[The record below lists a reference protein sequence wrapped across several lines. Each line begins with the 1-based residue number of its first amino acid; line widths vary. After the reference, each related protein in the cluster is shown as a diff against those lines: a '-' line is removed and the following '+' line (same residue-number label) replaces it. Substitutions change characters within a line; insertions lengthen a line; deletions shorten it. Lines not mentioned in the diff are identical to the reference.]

1 MILEK
6 QKEANILVDG
16 ISKSSIGMSLD
27 LDSAQI
33 LMQMLSKNL
42 YSDSIGSTIR
52 ECASNALDSHRRA
65 GVDKPIVVSFKRND
79 SSNYEFSVEDFG
91 IGLDAEDVENII
103 SKYGKSTK
111 RNSNTELGMMGL
123 GFKAPLAYSSSFYF
137 VCRKNGMERKYMM
150 YEGED
155 VNTIDLLYEVATD
168 MVNGVKII
176 IPVKYYDRTAFI
188 NKSREQLAYFENVYF
203 DFMDEEIKNDFVIF
217 RGEHFQFSELVEDNR
232 MHICLDNVYYP
243 IDFEKIGIK
252 NPLQFPIA
260 LRISLTDGLYPTPNR
275 EALRYTQEG
284 KQIILDKIELVAD
297 YFVNKYN
304 ESNDDEDNLQSIMDY
319 LSSKN
324 RYMVSFNKKYNLN
337 ELVPFSKSVIKTPKI
352 KGVEKLNLG
361 NIWTNNTYWL
371 GEYDT
376 KMRIYNGKTSSID
389 NRHCHE
395 WEPKLLKNSKV
406 YFYSGAKLPGIKKDY
421 IKSITSKDRCL
432 IVRKHKTF
440 KLDRYRKDGGWI
452 LNYYKILN
460 LENHPVSEW
469 RQLIKEFQHIIS
481 LLTKDFIDLD
491 KLVVPQTFIDARKKI
506 KPQMVLANGQIASRK
521 VKLVGEIVGKQ
532 AVPLLRY
539 VDGKNCKWESTT
551 YKLESLYKTP
561 LLTVYGLEGDIE
573 VMDKLYHIISGK
585 YIRFVYFSSREIENV
600 KKLNLHNWMSF
611 DEFMKGEN
619 KVFKRTV
626 TAYLIKKLKDD
637 NRSTFDRISSF
648 KDVNFSFYKKLTSID
663 TYRIDW
669 YSGNV
674 NDPSGFDIMLKIAE
688 EKNLFDTT
696 IYQTHLDVK
705 SVLERLPFINYL
717 LSRSDWYASKMMS
730 YIKDLCKYHKFRMDY
745 KNYKHNVVE
754 ELSKEEE
761 ED

>member
-65 GVDKPIVVSFKRND
+65 GVDKPIVISFKRND
-79 SSNYEFSVEDFG
+79 SYNYEFSVEDFG

-168 MVNGVKII
+168 MGNGVKII
-176 IPVKYYDRTAFI
+176 IPVNYYDRVAFI

-203 DFMDEEIKNDFVIF
+203 DFMDGEIKNDFIIF
-217 RGEHFQFSELVEDNR
+217 RGEHFQFSELASDNY

-260 LRISLTDGLYPTPNR
+260 LRFSLTDGLYPTPNR

-284 KQIILDKIELVAD
+284 KQIILDKIGLVAD

-304 ESNDDEDNLQSIMDY
+304 DSNDEDGLQSIMEY

-324 RYMVSFNKKYNLN
+324 RYMHSFNKKYNLN
-337 ELVPFSKSVIKTPKI
+337 ELTPFATSVIKTPKL
-352 KGVEKLNLG
+352 KGVEKLNLE
-361 NIWTNNTYWL
+361 NLWVNNCYWL
-371 GEYDT
+371 GEYDA
-376 KMRIYNGKTSSID
+376 KMKAQGGRSMNLE
-389 NRHCHE
+389 NRYCHDL
-395 WEPKLLKNSKV
+395 EPKRLSNVKV

-421 IKSITSKDRCL
+421 IKSISSNREASL

-440 KLDRYRKDGGWI
+440 KLDRYRKDGGFV

-460 LENHPVSEW
+460 LENYPVNEW
-469 RQLIKEFQHIIS
+469 RQLIKEFQYIIS

-491 KLVVPQTFIDARKKI
+491 ELVVPQTFIDSRKKV
-506 KPQMVLANGQIASRK
+506 KPILPNGQVAGRR

-532 AVPLLRY
+532 AVPLLRW

-561 LLTVYGLEGDIE
+561 LLTIYGVEDDIT
-573 VMDKLYHIISGK
+573 VMDKLYHIMNSTK
-585 YIRFVYFSSREIENV
+585 TRFVYFSSREIENV
-600 KKLNLHNWMSF
+600 KKLNLHNWMSY

-619 KVFKRTV
+619 KMFKRIV
-626 TAYLIKKLKDD
+626 TAYLISTLKNT
-637 NRSTFDRISSF
+637 NRSLFDRNESF
-648 KDVNFSFYKKLTSID
+648 HNVNFTFYNKINDLED
-663 TYRIDW
+663 YRLKW
-669 YSGNV
+669 YSGNTT
-674 NDPSGFDIMLKIAE
+674 DKSGFEIMLKIAE

-696 IYQTHLDVK
+696 IYQTYLDVK
-705 SVLERLPFINYL
+705 AIVDRLPFINYL
-717 LSRSDWYASKMMS
+717 LGKSGWETKEMMK
-730 YIKDLCKYHKFRMDY
+730 YMKDLFKYHKFRMDY

-754 ELSKEEE
+754 QVVEEEE

>member
-65 GVDKPIVVSFKRND
+65 GVDKPIVISFKRND

-111 RNSNTELGMMGL
+111 RNSSTELGMMGL

-137 VCRKNGMERKYMM
+137 ICRKNGMERKYMM

-176 IPVKYYDRTAFI
+176 IPVKFYDRTSFI

-217 RGEHFQFSELVEDNR
+217 RSEHFQFSELADDSR

-252 NPLQFPIA
+252 IPLHFPIA

-284 KQIILDKIELVAD
+284 KQIILDKIKLVAD

-304 ESNDDEDNLQSIMDY
+304 ESNDNDGLQNIMDY

-324 RYMVSFNKKYNLN
+324 RYVHSFNKKYNLT
-337 ELVPFSKSVIKTPKI
+337 ELVPFATSIIKTPKI
-352 KGVEKLNLG
+352 NGVEKLNLE
-361 NIWTNNTYWL
+361 NLWSNNSYWL

-376 KMRIYNGKTSSID
+376 KVKIQGGKSMVLD
-389 NRHCHE
+389 NRYCHE
-395 WEPKLLKNSKV
+395 WEPRHLSNVKV
-406 YFYSGAKLPGIKKDY
+406 YVYNGAKLPGIKKDY
-421 IKSITSKDRCL
+421 IKSINLSRDVAL
-432 IVRKHKTF
+432 IVRKHNIF
-440 KLDRYRKDGGWI
+440 KLDKYRKGGGFI
-452 LNYYKILN
+452 LSYYKILD

-469 RQLIKEFQHIIS
+469 RQLIKEFQYIIS

-491 KLVVPQTFIDARKKI
+491 NLVIPQKFIDARKKI
-506 KPQMVLANGQIASRK
+506 KPQVFLANGQVASRK

-532 AVPLLRY
+532 AVHLLRY

-561 LLTVYGLEGDIE
+561 LLTVYGLEGDIT
-573 VMDKLYHIISGK
+573 VMDKLYHIISDK
-585 YIRFVYFSSREIENV
+585 NIRFVYFSTREIENV

-626 TAYLIKKLKDD
+626 TAYLIKK
-637 NRSTFDRISSF
+637 F
-648 KDVNFSFYKKLTSID
+648 KDGNKSVFEKSGSLENVNFSFYKKLNSID
-663 TYRIDW
+663 SYRIDW
-669 YSGNV
+669 NKGNLT
-674 NDPSGFDIMLKIAE
+674 DYGGFDTMLEIAE
-688 EKNLFDTT
+688 TKNLFDTT
-696 IYQTHLDVK
+696 IYQTYLDVK
-705 SVLERLPFINYL
+705 DIAERLPFINYL
-717 LSRSDWYASKMMS
+717 LSLSGWDTKKMMVH
-730 YIKDLCKYHKFRMDY
+730 IKHLCKYHKFRLDF
-745 KNYKHNVVE
+745 KNYNHNVVE
-754 ELSKEEE
+754 EVST

>member
-6 QKEANILVDG
+6 QKESNILVDG

-65 GVDKPIVVSFKRND
+65 GVDKPIVISFKRND

-111 RNSNTELGMMGL
+111 RNSSTELGMMGL

-168 MVNGVKII
+168 MGNGVKII
-176 IPVKYYDRTAFI
+176 IPVKFYDRTAFV

-217 RGEHFQFSELVEDNR
+217 RGEHFQFSELAEDNR

-252 NPLQFPIA
+252 NALQFPIA
-260 LRISLTDGLYPTPNR
+260 LRVSLTDGLYPTPNR

-284 KQIILDKIELVAD
+284 KQIILDKIKLVAD
-297 YFVNKYN
+297 YIVNKYN
-304 ESNDDEDNLQSIMDY
+304 ESNDEDNLQSIMDY
-319 LSSKN
+319 LSSKS
-324 RYMVSFNKKYNLN
+324 RYVHSFNKKYNLN
-337 ELVPFSKSVIKTPKI
+337 ELLPFATNIIKTPKI
-352 KGVEKLNLG
+352 NGVEKLNLDS
-361 NIWTNNTYWL
+361 IWSNHTYWL

-376 KMRIYNGKTSSID
+376 KVKIQGGKSMKLD
-389 NRHCHE
+389 NRYCHE
-395 WEPKLLKNSKV
+395 WEPRHLCNVKV
-406 YFYSGAKLPGIKKDY
+406 YVYSGAKLSGIKKDY
-421 IKSITSKDRCL
+421 IKSISLTRDVSL
-432 IVRKHKTF
+432 IVRKHNIF
-440 KLDRYRKDGGWI
+440 KLERYRKGGGFI
-452 LNYYKILN
+452 LSYFKILD

-469 RQLIKEFQHIIS
+469 RQLIKEFQYVIS

-491 KLVVPQTFIDARKKI
+491 NLVIPQTFIDSRKKVKAI
-506 KPQMVLANGQIASRK
+506 LPNGQVAGRR

-551 YKLESLYKTP
+551 YKLEGIYKTP
-561 LLTVYGLEGDIE
+561 LLTVYGVEDDIT
-573 VMDKLYHIISGK
+573 VMDKLYHIMNSNK
-585 YIRFVYFSSREIENV
+585 IRFVYFSSREIENV
-600 KKLNLHNWMSF
+600 KKLNLHNWMSY

-626 TAYLIKKLKDD
+626 TAYLIKKFRDG
-637 NRSTFDRISSF
+637 NRYLFDKNSSF
-648 KDVNFSFYKKLTSID
+648 HKVNFTFYNKINDLDDYRTKWNLGHTSD
-663 TYRIDW
+663 Y
-669 YSGNV
+669 
-674 NDPSGFDIMLKIAE
+674 SGFDIMLEIAE
-688 EKNLFDTT
+688 KKNLFDTT
-696 IYQTHLDVK
+696 IYQTYLDVK
-705 SVLERLPFINYL
+705 DIAERLPFINFL
-717 LSRSDWYASKMMS
+717 LGKSGWDATEMMK
-730 YIKDLCKYHKFRMDY
+730 YIKDLFKYHKFRMDY

-754 ELSKEEE
+754 EVVVEEE

>member
-389 NRHCHE
+389 NRYCHE
-395 WEPKLLKNSKV
+395 WEPKLLKNNKV
-406 YFYSGAKLPGIKKDY
+406 YVYSGAKLPGIKKDY
-421 IKSITSKDRCL
+421 IKSITSKDKCL

-440 KLDRYRKDGGWI
+440 KLDRYRKDGGWT
-452 LNYYKILN
+452 LNYYKILD

-663 TYRIDW
+663 SYRIDW

>member
-1 MILEK
+1 
-6 QKEANILVDG
+6 
-16 ISKSSIGMSLD
+16 
-27 LDSAQI
+27 
-33 LMQMLSKNL
+33 
-42 YSDSIGSTIR
+42 
-52 ECASNALDSHRRA
+52 
-65 GVDKPIVVSFKRND
+65 
-79 SSNYEFSVEDFG
+79 
-91 IGLDAEDVENII
+91 
-103 SKYGKSTK
+103 
-111 RNSNTELGMMGL
+111 
-123 GFKAPLAYSSSFYF
+123 
-137 VCRKNGMERKYMM
+137 
-150 YEGED
+150 
-155 VNTIDLLYEVATD
+155 
-168 MVNGVKII
+168 
-176 IPVKYYDRTAFI
+176 
-188 NKSREQLAYFENVYF
+188 
-203 DFMDEEIKNDFVIF
+203 
-217 RGEHFQFSELVEDNR
+217 
-232 MHICLDNVYYP
+232 
-243 IDFEKIGIK
+243 
-252 NPLQFPIA
+252 
-260 LRISLTDGLYPTPNR
+260 
-275 EALRYTQEG
+275 
-284 KQIILDKIELVAD
+284 
-297 YFVNKYN
+297 
-304 ESNDDEDNLQSIMDY
+304 
-319 LSSKN
+319 
-324 RYMVSFNKKYNLN
+324 
-337 ELVPFSKSVIKTPKI
+337 
-352 KGVEKLNLG
+352 
-361 NIWTNNTYWL
+361 
-371 GEYDT
+371 
-376 KMRIYNGKTSSID
+376 
-389 NRHCHE
+389 
-395 WEPKLLKNSKV
+395 
-406 YFYSGAKLPGIKKDY
+406 
-421 IKSITSKDRCL
+421 
-432 IVRKHKTF
+432 
-440 KLDRYRKDGGWI
+440 
-452 LNYYKILN
+452 
-460 LENHPVSEW
+460 
-469 RQLIKEFQHIIS
+469 LIKEFQHIIS

-663 TYRIDW
+663 SYRIDW

>member
-324 RYMVSFNKKYNLN
+324 RYIVSFNKKYNLN

-395 WEPKLLKNSKV
+395 WEPKLLKNNKV
-406 YFYSGAKLPGIKKDY
+406 YVYSGAKLPGIKKDY
-421 IKSITSKDRCL
+421 IKSITSKDKCL

-440 KLDRYRKDGGWI
+440 KLDRYRKDGGWT
-452 LNYYKILN
+452 LNYYKILD

>member
-65 GVDKPIVVSFKRND
+65 GVDKPIVISFKRND

-111 RNSNTELGMMGL
+111 RNSSTELGMMGL

-137 VCRKNGMERKYMM
+137 ICRKNGMERKYMM

-176 IPVKYYDRTAFI
+176 IPVKYYDRTAFV

-217 RGEHFQFSELVEDNR
+217 RSEHFQFSELSDDNR

-252 NPLQFPIA
+252 SPLQFPIA

-284 KQIILDKIELVAD
+284 KQIILDKIKLVAD

-304 ESNDDEDNLQSIMDY
+304 ESNDEDNLQNIMDY

-324 RYMVSFNKKYNLN
+324 RYVHSFNKKYNLN
-337 ELVPFSKSVIKTPKI
+337 ELVPFATNIIKTPKI
-352 KGVEKLNLG
+352 NGVEKLNLE
-361 NIWTNNTYWL
+361 NLWSNNSYWL
-371 GEYDT
+371 SEYDT
-376 KMRIYNGKTSSID
+376 KVKIQGGKSMGLD
-389 NRHCHE
+389 NRYCHE
-395 WEPKLLKNSKV
+395 WEPRHLCNVKV
-406 YFYSGAKLPGIKKDY
+406 YVYSGAKLPGIKKDY
-421 IKSITSKDRCL
+421 IKSISLTRDVSL

-440 KLDRYRKDGGWI
+440 KLNNYRKDGGWI
-452 LNYYKILN
+452 LSYYKILD
-460 LENHPVSEW
+460 LENHPRSEW
-469 RQLIKEFQHIIS
+469 RQLIKEFQYIIS
-481 LLTKDFIDLD
+481 LLTKDFINLD
-491 KLVVPQTFIDARKKI
+491 ELVIPQTFIDARKKI
-506 KPQMVLANGQIASRK
+506 KPQVFLANGQVASRK

-532 AVPLLRY
+532 AVHLLRW

-561 LLTVYGLEGDIE
+561 LLTVYGVEDDITI
-573 VMDKLYHIISGK
+573 MDKLYHIISDK
-585 YIRFVYFSSREIENV
+585 NIRFVYFSTREIENV

-626 TAYLIKKLKDD
+626 TAYLIKK
-637 NRSTFDRISSF
+637 F
-648 KDVNFSFYKKLTSID
+648 KDGNKSVFDKGGSLENVNFSFYKKLNSID
-663 TYRIDW
+663 SYRIEWNKGHATD
-669 YSGNV
+669 Y
-674 NDPSGFDIMLKIAE
+674 SGFDIMLEIAE
-688 EKNLFDTT
+688 AKNLFDTT
-696 IYQTHLDVK
+696 IYQTYLDVK
-705 SVLERLPFINYL
+705 DIAERLPFINYL
-717 LSRSDWYASKMMS
+717 LSLSGWDTKKMMVH
-730 YIKDLCKYHKFRMDY
+730 IKHLCKYHKFRLDF
-745 KNYKHNVVE
+745 KNYNHNVVE
-754 ELSKEEE
+754 EVVEEV

>member
-1 MILEK
+1 
-6 QKEANILVDG
+6 
-16 ISKSSIGMSLD
+16 MSLD

-65 GVDKPIVVSFKRND
+65 GVNKPIVISFKRND

-111 RNSNTELGMMGL
+111 RNSSTELGMMGL

-168 MVNGVKII
+168 MGNGVKII
-176 IPVKYYDRTAFI
+176 IPVKFYDRTSFV

-217 RGEHFQFSELVEDNR
+217 RGEHFQFSELAEDNR

-243 IDFEKIGIK
+243 IDFEKIGIRSA
-252 NPLQFPIA
+252 LQFPIA
-260 LRISLTDGLYPTPNR
+260 LRVSLTDGLYPTPNR

-284 KQIILDKIELVAD
+284 KQIILDKIKLVAD

-304 ESNDDEDNLQSIMDY
+304 ESNDEDNLQSIMDY
-319 LSSKN
+319 LSSKS
-324 RYMVSFNKKYNLN
+324 RYVHSFNKKYNLN
-337 ELVPFSKSVIKTPKI
+337 ELLPFATNIIKTPKI
-352 KGVEKLNLG
+352 NGVEKLNLE
-361 NIWTNNTYWL
+361 NLWSNNSYWL
-371 GEYDT
+371 SEYDA
-376 KMRIYNGKTSSID
+376 KVKIQGGKSMSLD
-389 NRHCHE
+389 NRHCNE
-395 WEPKLLKNSKV
+395 WEPRHLCNVKV
-406 YFYSGAKLPGIKKDY
+406 YVYSGAKLSGIKKDY
-421 IKSITSKDRCL
+421 IKSISLTRDVSL
-432 IVRKHKTF
+432 IVRKHNIF
-440 KLDRYRKDGGWI
+440 KLERYRKGGGWI
-452 LNYYKILN
+452 LSYYKILN

-469 RQLIKEFQHIIS
+469 RQLIKEFQYVIS

-491 KLVVPQTFIDARKKI
+491 NLVIPQTFIDSRKKVKAI
-506 KPQMVLANGQIASRK
+506 LPNGQVAGRR

-532 AVPLLRY
+532 AVPLLRW

-551 YKLESLYKTP
+551 YKLEGIYKTP
-561 LLTVYGLEGDIE
+561 LLTVYGVEDDIT
-573 VMDKLYHIISGK
+573 VMDKLYHIMNSNK
-585 YIRFVYFSSREIENV
+585 IRFVYFSSREIENV
-600 KKLNLHNWMSF
+600 KKLNLHNWMSY

-626 TAYLIKKLKDD
+626 TAYLIKKFRDG
-637 NRSTFDRISSF
+637 NRYLFDKNSSF
-648 KDVNFSFYKKLTSID
+648 HKVNFTFYNKINDLDDYRTKWNLGHTSD
-663 TYRIDW
+663 Y
-669 YSGNV
+669 
-674 NDPSGFDIMLKIAE
+674 SGFDIMLEIAE
-688 EKNLFDTT
+688 KKNLFDTT
-696 IYQTHLDVK
+696 IYQTYLDVK
-705 SVLERLPFINYL
+705 DIAERLPFINFL
-717 LSRSDWYASKMMS
+717 LGKSGWDATEMMK
-730 YIKDLCKYHKFRMDY
+730 YIKDLFKYHKFRMDY

-754 ELSKEEE
+754 EVVVEEE